1 MSFNRLS
8 RFVLLAAFALSGPAI
23 AYAQDDAATAAE
35 PAAAE
40 AAPATSDAPA
50 APAKK
55 KHHKK
60 DKAKAAP
67 VAEMAAAEEKPA
79 AAAAPAE
86 VKPAE
91 AAAPAAAAPAAA
103 EVAPAAA
110 APAAAAPA
118 TPATPKCGDK
128 GFDCNKGDVSWMMT
142 STAFVLLMT
151 VPGLA
156 LFYAGMVRSKN
167 ALSTTMQS
175 FAIFCVIAVLW
186 VIFGYGAAF
195 TAHGDFLGALP
206 WQEGSKGWFMSA
218 DDPTTAVAATFS
230 KGQYLPDFVYC
241 MFQLTFAAITVAL
254 ITGGLAERMKFSAVM
269 IFSVLWFCFS
279 YLPIAH
285 MVWYWD
291 GPDAYTKGDA
301 NAAATAASHAGF
313 LFQKGAIDFAGGTV
327 VHINAGIAALMCA
340 LVLGPRKGLGRI
352 HFAPHSLMMTAIG
365 TGMLW
370 MGWFGFNAGSA
381 LEANGGAGLAFFNT
395 LFGTAVAGCS
405 WAGTEWLLKGK
416 PSLLGVCSGIVAGL
430 VAITPAAGYVG
441 PFGAFV
447 ICAVAGVVC
456 LLAATKLKQML
467 GYDDALDAFGVHCI
481 GGIIG
486 ALGTGIYV
494 NPTLGG
500 TGVYDYTAEAVG
512 AFDAH
517 AQFVSQLWAVGTSL
531 AWSGT
536 VALVILLALKFT
548 IGIRAS
554 DEAQEEGLDLSEHG
568 EKAYNH

>member
-1 MSFNRLS
+1 MMRKLTAVF
-8 RFVLLAAFALSGPAI
+8 LLTAACGLAPAW
-23 AYAQDDAATAAE
+23 ADDA
-35 PAAAE
+35 
-40 AAPATSDAPA
+40 
-50 APAKK
+50 
-55 KHHKK
+55 
-60 DKAKAAP
+60 
-67 VAEMAAAEEKPA
+67 PA
-79 AAAAPAE
+79 AAAAPAAT
-86 VKPAE
+86 AE
-91 AAAPAAAAPAAA
+91 AAPAAAAA
-103 EVAPAAA
+103 EPAPAAA
-110 APAAAAPA
+110 AAAPAEAAPAPAAAA
-118 TPATPKCGDK
+118 PKCGDK
-128 GFDCNKGDVSWMMT
+128 GFDCNKGDVAWMMT
-142 STAFVLLMT
+142 STAFVLFMT

-167 ALSTTMQS
+167 SLSTVMQS
-175 FAIFCVIAVLW
+175 FSIFCVIAVLW
-186 VIFGYGAAF
+186 VIYGYGMAF
-195 TAHGDFLGALP
+195 TAGDGSFIGAMP
-206 WQEGSKGWFMSA
+206 WSSAGKGWFMSA

-230 KGQYLPDFVYC
+230 KGQYLPDYVYA

-269 IFSVLWFCFS
+269 IFSVLWFTFS

-291 GPDAYTKGDA
+291 GPDAYLKGDA
-301 NAAATAASHAGF
+301 KAAEAAASHAGF

-327 VHINAGIAALMCA
+327 VHINAGIAALVA
-340 LVLGPRKGLGRI
+340 AIVLGKRSGLGKV
-352 HFAPHSLMMTAIG
+352 HFAPHSLMMSAIG

-395 LFGTAVAGCS
+395 LFGTAVAGVA

-430 VAITPAAGYVG
+430 VAITPAAGFVG
-441 PFGAFV
+441 PLGAFA

-456 LLAATKLKQML
+456 LLAATKVKTLL

-486 ALGTGIYV
+486 AIGTGIFV
-494 NPTLGG
+494 NPALGG

-517 AQFVSQLWAVGTSL
+517 AQLIAQFWAVGTSL
-531 AWSGT
+531 VWSGT
-536 VALVILLALKFT
+536 VAAVILLVLKYT

-554 DEAQEEGLDLSEHG
+554 EEAESEGLDLADHG
-568 EKAYNH
+568 EKAYNL

>member
-1 MSFNRLS
+1 MNKTLAPR
-8 RFVLLAAFALSGPAI
+8 RVLAPLWSAALIALGLLGTNLAH
-23 AYAQDDAATAAE
+23 AQQTPPPDAAASSSAA
-35 PAAAE
+35 
-40 AAPATSDAPA
+40 ATSD
-50 APAKK
+50 
-55 KHHKK
+55 
-60 DKAKAAP
+60 
-67 VAEMAAAEEKPA
+67 
-79 AAAAPAE
+79 
-86 VKPAE
+86 
-91 AAAPAAAAPAAA
+91 AAAPAAAPAAD
-103 EVAPAAA
+103 AA
-110 APAAAAPA
+110 APAAA
-118 TPATPKCGDK
+118 PKCGDK

-142 STAFVLLMT
+142 STAFVLFMT

-156 LFYAGMVRSKN
+156 LFYAGMVRTKN

-175 FAIFCVIAVLW
+175 FSIFCVIAVLW
-186 VIFGYGAAF
+186 VIFGYGMAF
-195 TAHGDFLGALP
+195 TAGNGPFIGAMP
-206 WQEGSKGWFMSA
+206 WTDAGKGWFMGL

-269 IFSVLWFCFS
+269 IFSVLWFIFS

-291 GPDAYTKGDA
+291 GPDAYTTAD
-301 NAAATAASHAGF
+301 AATTANSHAGW

-327 VHINAGIAALMCA
+327 VHINAGIAALMSA
-340 LVLGPRKGLGRI
+340 LVLGPRKGLGKL

-395 LFGTAVAGCS
+395 LFGTAVAGVA

-430 VAITPAAGYVG
+430 VAITPAAGFVG
-441 PFGAFV
+441 PKGAFV

-456 LLAATKLKQML
+456 FLSATKLKSLL

-486 ALGTGIYV
+486 ALGTGIFV
-494 NPTLGG
+494 NPALGG
-500 TGVYDYTAEAVG
+500 TGVYDYVANKVG
-512 AFDAH
+512 DFDAG
-517 AQFVSQLWAVGTSL
+517 AQFISQLWAVGTSL
-531 AWSGT
+531 LWSGL
-536 VALVILLALKFT
+536 VALVILLVLKYT
-548 IGIRAS
+548 IGIRSS
-554 DEAQEEGLDLSEHG
+554 DEAQEEGLDLADHG
-568 EKAYNH
+568 EKAYNM

>member
-1 MSFNRLS
+1 MIRKLT
-8 RFVLLAAFALSGPAI
+8 FALLL
-23 AYAQDDAATAAE
+23 TAACGL
-35 PAAAE
+35 
-40 AAPATSDAPA
+40 APAWAD
-50 APAKK
+50 
-55 KHHKK
+55 
-60 DKAKAAP
+60 D
-67 VAEMAAAEEKPA
+67 
-79 AAAAPAE
+79 
-86 VKPAE
+86 
-91 AAAPAAAAPAAA
+91 
-103 EVAPAAA
+103 APAAA

-118 TPATPKCGDK
+118 AAAPAAAAPAPAAATAPAAAAPADAAPAAAPTPKCGDK
-128 GFDCNKGDVSWMMT
+128 GFDCNKGDVAWMMT
-142 STAFVLLMT
+142 STAFVLFMT

-156 LFYAGMVRSKN
+156 LFYAGMVRTKN
-167 ALSTTMQS
+167 SLSTVMQS
-175 FAIFCVIAVLW
+175 FSIFCVIAVLW
-186 VIFGYGAAF
+186 VIYGYGVAF
-195 TAHGDFLGALP
+195 TAGDGPFIGAMP
-206 WQEGSKGWFMSA
+206 WSTAGKGWFLGL

-269 IFSVLWFCFS
+269 LFSVLWFTFS

-291 GPDAYTKGDA
+291 GPDAYPKGDA
-301 NAAATAASHAGF
+301 KAAELAASHAGF

-327 VHINAGIAALMCA
+327 VHINAGIAALVSA
-340 LVLGPRKGLGRI
+340 LVLGKRSGLGKS

-395 LFGTAVAGCS
+395 LFGTAVAGVA

-441 PFGAFV
+441 PVGAFV
-447 ICAVAGVVC
+447 ICAVAGVIC
-456 LLAATKLKQML
+456 LLAATKLKALL

-486 ALGTGIYV
+486 ALGTGIFV
-494 NPTLGG
+494 NPALGG
-500 TGVYDYTAEAVG
+500 VGVYDYTAEAVG
-512 AFDAH
+512 AFDPT

-531 AWSGT
+531 AWSGA
-536 VALVILLALKFT
+536 VAAVILLALKYT

-554 DEAQEEGLDLSEHG
+554 EEAESEGLDLADHG
-568 EKAYNH
+568 EKAYNL

>member
-1 MSFNRLS
+1 MTSLASLS
-8 RFVLLAAFALSGPAI
+8 RALVFAACAAVSGV
-23 AYAQDDAATAAE
+23 AAADTA
-35 PAAAE
+35 PAAPPAASTV
-40 AAPATSDAPA
+40 AAPATAAPA
-50 APAKK
+50 ADA
-55 KHHKK
+55 
-60 DKAKAAP
+60 
-67 VAEMAAAEEKPA
+67 
-79 AAAAPAE
+79 
-86 VKPAE
+86 
-91 AAAPAAAAPAAA
+91 AAAAPAAA
-103 EVAPAAA
+103 
-110 APAAAAPA
+110 
-118 TPATPKCGDK
+118 PKCGDK
-128 GFDCNKGDVSWMMT
+128 GFECNKGDVSWMMT
-142 STAFVLLMT
+142 STAFVLFMT

-186 VIFGYGAAF
+186 VIFGYGMAF
-195 TAHGDFLGALP
+195 TAGDTPFIGAMP
-206 WQEGSKGWFMSA
+206 WSSAGKGWFMSA
-218 DDPTTAVAATFS
+218 DDPLTAVAATFS
-230 KGQYLPDFVYC
+230 KGIYLPDFVYC

-269 IFSVLWFCFS
+269 IFSVLWFVFS

-291 GPDAYTKGDA
+291 GPDAYTDA
-301 NAAATAASHAGF
+301 KAAEVAGSHAGW

-327 VHINAGIAALMCA
+327 VHINAGIAALMSA
-340 LVLGPRKGLGRI
+340 IVLGPRKGLGKM

-381 LEANGGAGLAFFNT
+381 LEATGAAGLAFFNT
-395 LFGTAVAGCS
+395 LFGTAVAGVA

-430 VAITPAAGYVG
+430 VAITPAAGFVG
-441 PFGAFV
+441 PVGAFV

-456 LLAATKLKQML
+456 LLAATKLKALL

-494 NPTLGG
+494 NPKLGG
-500 TGVYDYTAEAVG
+500 TGVYDYVANAVG

-517 AQFVSQLWAVGTSL
+517 TQFVSQLWAVGTSL
-531 AWSGT
+531 VWSGT
-536 VALVILLALKFT
+536 VALVILLVLKYT

-554 DEAQEEGLDLSEHG
+554 DEAQEEGLDLAEHG
-568 EKAYNH
+568 EKAYNY